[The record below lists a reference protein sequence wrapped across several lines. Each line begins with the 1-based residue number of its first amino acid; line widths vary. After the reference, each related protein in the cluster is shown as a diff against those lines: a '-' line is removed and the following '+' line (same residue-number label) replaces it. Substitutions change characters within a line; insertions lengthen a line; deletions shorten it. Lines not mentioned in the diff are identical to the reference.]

1 MFSFWH
7 TFFLCCAFIFRM
19 KLKSSFIIVALFLCG
34 SFAFGQKNYHLK
46 KSLWKNE
53 MYNSYNHNSILK
65 YQPIYATIN
74 PRAVD
79 IPFLNA
85 LIFFETNRQRA
96 LNGLPLLKYS
106 SQLENSANGHSTDMS
121 NLNFFSHKSKVKGKE
136 CFSDRIK
143 LEGFDYRYCA
153 ENIIFYYMMPL
164 DDVLFSPTDED
175 FVFCDENGDVIEY
188 YTYIGLAR
196 AIVNNWMLSEGHKEN
211 ILDDSSEYLGVGS
224 CVYMKTEGKKFKV
237 PYIYSTQNFATPKK

>member
-1 MFSFWH
+1 
-7 TFFLCCAFIFRM
+7 M
-19 KLKSSFIIVALFLCG
+19 KLKSLFVLVAVFL
-34 SFAFGQKNYHLK
+34 SSIFVFSQKSYHLK
-46 KSLWKNE
+46 KSLWSNE

-65 YQPIYATIN
+65 FQPIYATIN

-85 LIFFETNRQRA
+85 LIFFETNRQRVE
-96 LNGLPLLKYS
+96 NGLPELKYS
-106 SQLENSANGHSTDMS
+106 VQLEKSANGHSADMS
-121 NLNFFSHKSKVKGKE
+121 NLNFFSHESKVKGKE
-136 CFSDRIK
+136 NFSDRIK

-164 DDVLFSPTDED
+164 DDILFSPTDEE
-175 FVFCDENGDVIEY
+175 FVFVYENGEVIDY

-196 AIVNNWMLSEGHKEN
+196 EIVNQWMLSEGHKEN
-211 ILDDSSEYLGVGS
+211 ILDSRSEYLGVGS

-237 PYIYSTQNFATPKK
+237 PYVYSTQNFATPKESVRQ